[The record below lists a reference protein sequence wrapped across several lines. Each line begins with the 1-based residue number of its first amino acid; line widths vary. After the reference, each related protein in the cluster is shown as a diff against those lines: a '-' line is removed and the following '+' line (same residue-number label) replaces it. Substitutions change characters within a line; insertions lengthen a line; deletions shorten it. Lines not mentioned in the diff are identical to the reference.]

1 MEKVA
6 LKATLREGKG
16 KGPARSLRRGG
27 SIPAVIYGQ
36 GGSIPISLDR
46 KELARIINAGGGGA
60 LLTVTVAGAEKDRM
74 AILKDYQLD
83 PIRNEL
89 LHADLLEVA
98 MDKVIHINVPVTLVG
113 TSEGVKEGGILQ
125 QPTHEIS
132 VECLPG
138 NIPEHIE
145 VDITALGIGDSVHV
159 GDLKL
164 PEGVKALTEHETVIL
179 TIAAPIS
186 AEKLDEILSKEAALE
201 VKEPELVTKPK
212 KEEE

>member
-6 LKATLREGKG
+6 LKAQLREGRG
-16 KGPARSLRRGG
+16 KGSARSLRRGG
-27 SIPAVIYGQ
+27 SIPAVIYGL
-36 GGSIPISLDR
+36 GDPTPISLDR
-46 KELARIINAGGGGA
+46 RELSRIINAGGGGS
-60 LLTVTVAGAEKDRM
+60 LLTVLVPGSDKERM

-83 PIRNEL
+83 PIKNEL

-98 MDKVIHINVPVTLVG
+98 MGKAIHINVPVVLVG
-113 TSEGVKEGGILQ
+113 TAEGVKDGGILQ

-145 VDITALGIGDSVHV
+145 VDMAPLGIGASVHV
-159 GDLKL
+159 SDLVL
-164 PEGVKALTEHETVIL
+164 PEGVKALTEPETVIL
-179 TIAAPIS
+179 TIAPPIS
-186 AEKLDEILSKEAALE
+186 AEKLDEMLSKEAALE